1 MLNFIKTLFLIL
13 LVILVRSFYLD
24 REKLYLII
32 NEHYASIIFCL
43 LLILSI
49 AVLYLLKNLNISD
62 KENKNG

>member
-24 REKLYLII
+24 REELYLII

-49 AVLYLLKNLNISD
+49 AVLYLLKNFNFSD